1 MLPEAFTDRMQEMLS
16 AEEYQA
22 FLKSY
27 GEPKKQAL
35 RLNPLKGDSGRF
47 LELCPF
53 SLTRVPWEEN
63 GYYFDSED
71 RPGKHPF
78 HEAGVY
84 YIRGRGSWIC
94 VRRLAVRVPRSQQQ
108 CRAKEFWS
116 AMNTTESVQRSLLR
130 T

>member
-53 SLTRVPWEEN
+53 
-63 GYYFDSED
+63 
-71 RPGKHPF
+71 H
-78 HEAGVY
+78 
-84 YIRGRGSWIC
+84 
-94 VRRLAVRVPRSQQQ
+94 
-108 CRAKEFWS
+108 
-116 AMNTTESVQRSLLR
+116 
-130 T
+130 

>member
-47 LELCPF
+47 LVLCPF

-63 GYYFDSED
+63 G
-71 RPGKHPF
+71 
-78 HEAGVY
+78 
-84 YIRGRGSWIC
+84 
-94 VRRLAVRVPRSQQQ
+94 
-108 CRAKEFWS
+108 
-116 AMNTTESVQRSLLR
+116 
-130 T
+130 

>member
-16 AEEYQA
+16 AGEYQA

-84 YIRGRGSWIC
+84 Y
-94 VRRLAVRVPRSQQQ
+94 VQEA
-108 CRAKEFWS
+108 S
-116 AMNTTESVQRSLLR
+116 AMAPVPFLAAKPGGEDPGSVCGAWR
-130 T
+130 